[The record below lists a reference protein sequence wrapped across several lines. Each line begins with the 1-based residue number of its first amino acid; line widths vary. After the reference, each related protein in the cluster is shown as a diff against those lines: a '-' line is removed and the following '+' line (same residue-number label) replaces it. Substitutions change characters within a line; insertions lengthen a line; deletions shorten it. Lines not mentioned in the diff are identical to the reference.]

1 MKVSENYVMSVCNEI
16 DGYQR
21 ELYEAM
27 MDAEVDEVIKSINK
41 IRRTLSDIQKS
52 YKYDEEGN

>member
-1 MKVSENYVMSVCNEI
+1 MSVCNEI

>member
-1 MKVSENYVMSVCNEI
+1 MSVCNEI

-27 MDAEVDEVIKSINK
+27 MDAEVADIMKAIAN